1 MGTEYGPA
9 IDMFNDDPAYVFVG
23 ALTNVPG
30 SEISI
35 VCHKTASGGP
45 TTATAIA
52 NYFHDNPDRVS
63 SHFIVGKDGSV
74 IQVVRLANGSGA
86 NCCTTTGYNA
96 VYWAPYVQKYGN
108 LNLCTISIEHED
120 WTTDNSD
127 PMSDVQVQASN
138 ELVKWLCQKYGIDS
152 SHIHSHASIDP
163 VNRSRCPGPTF
174 DFNQL
179 FSFLQK
185 PSALEVDAQNVWN
198 STAFLFG
205 NSPLSY
211 ESGIALSWRDRRINQ
226 GKLMPPP
233 TTREYD
239 SVDWNGNAVVCQ
251 MFGIVQAVYY
261 PNGTTS
267 WYLLDGS

>member
-9 IDMFNDDPAYVFVG
+9 IDMFNDDPNYVFVG
-23 ALTNVPG
+23 ALTNVPNG
-30 SEISI
+30 EITI
-35 VCHKTASGGP
+35 VCHKTASGGQ

-52 NYFHDNPDRVS
+52 QYFHNNPDRVS
-63 SHFIVGKDGSV
+63 AHFVVGKDGSV
-74 IQVVRLANGSGA
+74 IQVVRLANGAGA

-96 VYWAPYVQKYGN
+96 GYWAPFLQKYGN

-127 PMSDVQVQASN
+127 PMPGAQVQASN
-138 ELVKWLCQKYGIDS
+138 QLIEWLCRRYGIGAS
-152 SHIHSHASIDP
+152 NIHSHMSIDP

-174 DFNQL
+174 DFSQL
-179 FSFLQK
+179 FRFLIA
-185 PSALEVDAQNVWN
+185 PSPFEIDASHVWK

-205 NSPLSY
+205 GVPLSY

-239 SVDWNGNAVVCQ
+239 SVDWNGNPVVCQ
-251 MFGIVQAVYY
+251 IFGIVQAVYY
-261 PNGTTS
+261 PDGQCK
-267 WYLLDGS
+267 WYLLNGS